1 MNNLSNLDIRTAI
14 IESVLKTFDAM
25 TALEVEYSEV
35 EPPPNPAG
43 DVIQS
48 AAQISGDANGI
59 LRLQVP
65 AGLARIMLANIGGV
79 NVEDLEGDVD
89 ASQLLSDILNSIG
102 NDFKALLCEAG
113 LVCNISS
120 TYAADEPGSRVD
132 PGHLENHEQ
141 LIFHH
146 QEHNFQIDVGI
157 SASEHA
163 SKNASRNDD
172 QEEEPGEG
180 LVDIQQ
186 EETSKDDLDLEVI
199 LDIPIELTVELG
211 RARIPINELL
221 ELGPGSA
228 ISLSKLEGDPLD
240 ILANDTLIARG
251 QVVVQDEKYG
261 IRVTEIT
268 SRMDRIR
275 SLS

>member
-1 MNNLSNLDIRTAI
+1 M
-14 IESVLKTFDAM
+14 
-25 TALEVEYSEV
+25 
-35 EPPPNPAG
+35 
-43 DVIQS
+43 
-48 AAQISGDANGI
+48 
-59 LRLQVP
+59 
-65 AGLARIMLANIGGV
+65 
-79 NVEDLEGDVD
+79 
-89 ASQLLSDILNSIG
+89 
-102 NDFKALLCEAG
+102 DFH
-113 LVCNISS
+113 
-120 TYAADEPGSRVD
+120 
-132 PGHLENHEQ
+132 HLENHEQ

-268 SRMDRIR
+268 SRMERIK